1 MQTLDHD
8 VLVVGG
14 GGAGLTTSML
24 LSILD
29 VDHLLVS
36 ALPTTSD
43 LPKAHVLNQRAM
55 EILDDV
61 GAAATIDAVSTPPEN
76 MAATAFYAGLT
87 GPSPDHGRRIAK
99 LEAWGAGGSD
109 ENWRGASPWV
119 QRNLPQIRL
128 EPLLKKRAEE
138 LAADRICFGHELVD
152 LTQDDEGITSL
163 VRVRDT
169 GEEYTVR
176 SRYVVG
182 ADGGRTVPR
191 LIGVQHQGLGVVT
204 QTATMHVSADFSAF
218 AKDDDV
224 LIRWLLSPQTGVY
237 VVMVPMGP
245 DHWGP
250 ASEEWVIHINYPV
263 DDPRAHSDEK
273 VEADVRRSLGVGD
286 MPMTVHKIT
295 RWSVD
300 AVMAERF
307 RVGRVFLVGDAAHRH
322 PPTGGLGLTSAIHD
336 AHNLAWKLAAVLDGH
351 AAPPLLDT
359 YEPERRPSL
368 ERNAQRSLENAIN
381 HFSLGPALGF
391 SHEQAEGENLAAL
404 RRLWSGEPE
413 DAEFRDNVLRIM
425 RAQSMEFNELN
436 VEYGYRYSSSA
447 IVSDGTAEPESPD
460 DIRVYVPSTR
470 PGAPL
475 PHAWIDDEDGRR
487 RPIKDLVAPGH
498 FLLIA
503 GEDGQAW
510 CDAAAEVAEASGVPL
525 DALRIGHVDGDLFD
539 PRCMWVRQRGIAAD
553 GAVLIRPDRFVAWR
567 SLGTA
572 DDPAAELSAALE
584 TILVQRSRTHA

>member
-14 GGAGLTTSML
+14 GGAGLTSSML
-24 LSILD
+24 LSSLD

-61 GAAATIDAVSTPPEN
+61 GVAAAIDAVSTPPEN

-99 LEAWGAGGSD
+99 LEAWGAGGDD
-109 ENWRGASPWV
+109 ENWRRASASV

-128 EPLLKKRAEE
+128 EPLLKQRAEE
-138 LAADRICFGHELVD
+138 LAPDRICFGHELVD
-152 LTQDDEGITSL
+152 LTQDDEGITSV
-163 VRVRDT
+163 VRVWDT
-169 GEEYTVR
+169 GEEYAVQ

-191 LIGVQHQGLGVVT
+191 LIGVQHEGLGVVT

-237 VVMVPMGP
+237 VAMVPMGP
-245 DHWGP
+245 GHWGP

-273 VEADVRRSLGVGD
+273 VEADVRRSLGIGE

-307 RVGRVFLVGDAAHRH
+307 RVGRVFLLGDAAHRH

-351 AAPPLLDT
+351 AAQSLLET

-391 SHEQAEGENLAAL
+391 SHEQTGEENLAAL
-404 RRLWSGEPE
+404 RRLWSGDPK
-413 DAEFRDNVLRIM
+413 DAEFRNNVLRIM
-425 RAQSMEFNELN
+425 RAQSMEFSELN
-436 VEYGYRYSSSA
+436 VEYGYRYASSA
-447 IVSDGTAEPESPD
+447 IVPDGTPEPESPD

-475 PHAWIDDEDGRR
+475 PHAWIDDGDGRR

-510 CDAAAEVAEASGVPL
+510 CDAAAEVAAATGVPL

-539 PRCMWVRQRGIAAD
+539 PRCMWLRQRGIAAA

-567 SLGTA
+567 SLGAA

-584 TILVQRSRTHA
+584 TILAQRSKTHA

>member
-24 LSILD
+24 LSTLD

-61 GAAATIDAVSTPPEN
+61 GVAAAVDAVSTPPEN

-87 GPSPDHGRRIAK
+87 GTSPDYGRRIAK
-99 LEAWGAGGSD
+99 LEAWGAGGDD

-128 EPLLKKRAEE
+128 EPLLKQRAEE
-138 LAADRICFGHELVD
+138 LAPDRICFGHELVG

-163 VRVRDT
+163 VRVWDT
-169 GEEYTVR
+169 GEEYEVR

-191 LIGVQHQGLGVVT
+191 LIGVQHEGLGVVT

-245 DHWGP
+245 EHWGP

-273 VEADVRRSLGVGD
+273 VEADVRRSLGIGD

-307 RVGRVFLVGDAAHRH
+307 RVGRVFLLGDAAHRH

-391 SHEQAEGENLAAL
+391 SHEQTEEENLAAL
-404 RRLWSGEPE
+404 RRLWSGEPD
-413 DAEFRDNVLRIM
+413 DAEFRNSVLRIM
-425 RAQSMEFNELN
+425 RAQSMEFSELN
-436 VEYGYRYSSSA
+436 VEYGYGYSSSA
-447 IVSDGTAEPESPD
+447 IVPDGTPEPESPD

-487 RPIKDLVAPGH
+487 RPIKDLVAPGR

-503 GEDGQAW
+503 GEDAQAW
-510 CDAAAEVAEASGVPL
+510 CDAAAELAAASGVPV
-525 DALRIGHVDGDLFD
+525 DAVRIGHVEGDLFD
-539 PRCMWVRQRGIAAD
+539 PRCTWLRQRGIAAD

-567 SLGTA
+567 SLGAA
-572 DDPAAELSAALE
+572 DDPAAELNVALE
-584 TILVQRSRTHA
+584 TILAQRSRTHA